1 MKYIYI
7 DESGDLG
14 NSYSSSKYF
23 VIGAIIV
30 DNPYDLKK
38 IIKKARRK
46 YRNLMH
52 KSPEIKGN
60 KTDKLVMGF
69 VIKSIIS

>member
-7 DESGDLG
+7 DESRDLG
-14 NSYSSSKYF
+14 DSHSSSKYF

-30 DNPYDLKK
+30 DNPKNLNS
-38 IIKKARRK
+38 IIKKTRKK
-46 YRNLMH
+46 YRNILH

-60 KTDKLVMGF
+60 KTNKH
-69 VIKSIIS
+69 VIKKNII